1 MNPRMLMRSTRYRA
15 RLALGVVT
23 FCAVAGLVGATGAF
37 TLVAG
42 ATTSSDSGNSG
53 NSGNSGSGSSAA
65 GVSPLLK
72 MFEFGNT
79 VGLPLA
85 CADTGSIVSIFGA
98 QSGNSEL
105 TTPLV
110 LQLNKECNQLSSEGN
125 GYLQQAMAESQGLT
139 LVNPAVDPLIADLAN
154 GFTTVGTQYGSSL
167 GPFGPTVSGLS
178 GTVAFFEGT

>member
-1 MNPRMLMRSTRYRA
+1 MHSVLSRTRV
-15 RLALGVVT
+15 ALGVVT
-23 FCAVAGLVGATGAF
+23 FCAVAGLVGATGTSTPAS
-37 TLVAG
+37 
-42 ATTSSDSGNSG
+42 ATPSSDSG

-65 GVSPLLK
+65 VVSPLLK

-79 VGLPLA
+79 VGLPLV

-98 QSGNSEL
+98 QSGSSEL

-139 LVNPAVDPLIADLAN
+139 LVNPAANPLIADLAN